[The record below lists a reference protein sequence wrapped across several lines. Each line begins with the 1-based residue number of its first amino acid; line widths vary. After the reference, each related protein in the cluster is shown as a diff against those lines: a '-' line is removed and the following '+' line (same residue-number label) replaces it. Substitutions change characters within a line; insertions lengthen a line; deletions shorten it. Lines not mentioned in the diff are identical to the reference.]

1 MQVETALQIGRQ
13 IGRVETLARSAH
25 SRVDD
30 LWRVLAM
37 LNSEKQGGRRRSLP
51 WVQIIAM
58 GVTAGSS
65 LLGIILPE
73 RAAGLIAAIAR
84 TMGG

>member
-1 MQVETALQIGRQ
+1 
-13 IGRVETLARSAH
+13 
-25 SRVDD
+25 
-30 LWRVLAM
+30 M
-37 LNSEKQGGRRRSLP
+37 LNSEKQGGRRRSMP